1 MNKTK
6 TISFLLLGVG
16 LILIGA
22 GFSIRLLK
30 QDQEPPAQERAV
42 SRNCVQPAPVSFQA
56 PNLELE
62 TLNRHTIK
70 LDDYLGKTVL
80 LNAWAT
86 WCPPCLAELPDLEA
100 YFQAHRDED
109 FVLIG
114 VNIGEAQQ
122 VVQNFIERN
131 PLSFPIWLDPG
142 EKTLRELN
150 TISLP
155 YSIVIDGEGEVK
167 YAWSGATCLDH
178 LESTITPMLRQ

>member
-1 MNKTK
+1 MNKPK
-6 TISFLLLGVG
+6 TLSFLLLGVG
-16 LILIGA
+16 LMLIGA
-22 GFSIRLLK
+22 GFSIRLVK
-30 QDQEPPAQERAV
+30 QDQRPAAQEPAT

-56 PNLELE
+56 PDLELE
-62 TLNRHTIK
+62 TLDLQTIK
-70 LDDYLGKTVL
+70 LENYLGKTVL

-100 YFQAHRDED
+100 YFQSHRDDD

-114 VNIGEAQQ
+114 VNIGEGQKI
-122 VVQNFIERN
+122 VRDFIARN

-142 EKTLRELN
+142 EKTLRALN

-155 YSIVIDGEGEVK
+155 YSIVIDGEGEVQF
-167 YAWSGATCLDH
+167 AWSGATCLDN